1 MPPWRRPIGGYPQ
14 FGAND
19 HMTSPP
25 RILLAL
31 VLTMFTNPVALA
43 DTGAQPDRALQKLL
57 DKGKVRYTL
66 DESGSFKVTYD
77 VGGGRTQLVYV
88 RSTTASF
95 GALKL
100 RDVLSIGHAVAEA
113 ELPAPLARRMLSD
126 SAETKLGGW
135 TLQGRHLV
143 YMSKIPADS
152 DLRRLLDALS
162 FTATVADRLEQE
174 LSGDV
179 DAF

>member
-1 MPPWRRPIGGYPQ
+1 
-14 FGAND
+14 
-19 HMTSPP
+19 MTRAL
-25 RILLAL
+25 RILLLAS
-31 VLTMFTNPVALA
+31 VLTMFTDATALA
-43 DTGAQPDRALQKLL
+43 PAGAEPDRALQKLL
-57 DKGKVRYTL
+57 DKGKVKYTL
-66 DESGSFKVTYD
+66 DEAGTFKVTYD
-77 VGGGRTQLVYV
+77 VGNGRTQLVYV

-95 GALKL
+95 GTLKF
-100 RDVLSIGHAVAEA
+100 RDVLSIGHAIPEA
-113 ELPAPLARRMLSD
+113 DLPADLARRMLRD

-143 YMSKIPADS
+143 YMSKVPADS

-162 FTATVADRLEQE
+162 FTATVADRVEKE